1 MFIRIVL
8 EGQALTEELQKAR
21 EILERTDIKTMSML
35 IVDLMSTIGKFA
47 ETIGRLEKDY
57 SEAFVAFKT
66 IGQSPQLLDILVS
79 KAPPD
84 TIGIFIKLIIRL
96 TVIQS
101 KLSKLMELPAD
112 EKIKLGKDLIQISED
127 FRELV
132 K

>member
-1 MFIRIVL
+1 M
-8 EGQALTEELQKAR
+8 TEELQKAR